1 MIFFWIL
8 YFSLSLI
15 VSFLLTS
22 FIKKRLLK
30 VLVFS
35 ISFSLISSL
44 WFKSPGDTTLVPIIS
59 IFFLENTILESNG
72 LWRIIRPLSL
82 FFVITFILSIF
93 FWKNKSN
100 D

>member
-8 YFSLSLI
+8 YLSLSLI
-15 VSFLLTS
+15 ISFLLTS

-44 WFKSPGDTTLVPIIS
+44 WFKSPGDATLVPIIS